1 MHMTT
6 RERLLAIPEI
16 KIEQVLIKMKD
27 NELYAYIQILNLF
40 VEKFPLLETEMKK
53 TLEALDYPAFSRCLA
68 VMRDMLKQIFAEDMA
83 AECQKQIDE
92 LINIKHEKVEAH
104 MNFFLSM
111 LAMLSID
118 IQMAVYKDDGDDD
131 KGEAYSD
138 ADAEDE
144 AKPGGAGDAKTG
156 GASDAKTGGAKT
168 GGAKGAKAFPAVA
181 SEPGVAGQKGILAV
195 DDNTFF
201 LDTLKRVLHDTD
213 YKLTCVT
220 SGIAALRFLQNHR
233 PDLFILDIEMP
244 VMDGY
249 ELSRKI
255 RAYGKKAPIIF
266 LTGNAKREYVL
277 KAIEAG
283 ASDFIIK
290 PINQK
295 HVLER
300 IAKFI

>member
-1 MHMTT
+1 MTT
-6 RERLLAIPEI
+6 RERLLAIPEL
-16 KIEQVLIKMKD
+16 KIEQVLVKMKD
-27 NELYAYIQILNLF
+27 NELFAFVTILNLF
-40 VEKFPLLETEMKK
+40 VEKFPLLEAELKK
-53 TLEALDYPAFSRCLA
+53 SLDAQDYPAYSRCLA
-68 VMRDMLKQIFAEDMA
+68 VVRDMLKQIYAEDMA
-83 AECQKQIDE
+83 ADCQKQIDG
-92 LINIKHEKVEAH
+92 LIGLKHEKVEAH
-104 MNFFLSM
+104 LNYFMSM

-118 IQMAVYKDDGDDD
+118 IQMAVYKDGGGD
-131 KGEAYSD
+131 
-138 ADAEDE
+138 
-144 AKPGGAGDAKTG
+144 GAGDGTYDDANAQGAEAAAGAKPT
-156 GASDAKTGGAKT
+156 GASGKKS
-168 GGAKGAKAFPAVA
+168 FPSVA
-181 SEPGVAGQKGILAV
+181 SEPGVEGQKGILAV

-244 VMDGY
+244 EMDGY
-249 ELSRKI
+249 ELARKI

-283 ASDFIIK
+283 ASDFIVK